1 MSAEPHDERLVRRL
15 ADPEFFAEF
24 MAARERRIR
33 ADERKR
39 IRRAVRR
46 LQGRTWHPA
55 GPGQIW
61 AIDVLAILKGRDERA
76 RKEAGR

>member
-39 IRRAVRR
+39 IRRAVRSLAKR
-46 LQGRTWHPA
+46 MGYPSSLDQP
-55 GPGQIW
+55 I
-61 AIDVLAILKGRDERA
+61 IDIIKRRDERA
-76 RKEAGR
+76 KKEARQ